1 VNAAVALF
9 AKSSQD
15 PYRDQLTALADAGAL
30 PQVAADLPAIRLS
43 RFLER
48 TAEYDLRA
56 VRNGTQY
63 SFPVVFVIDEDGVW
77 RLWAF

>member
-1 VNAAVALF
+1 
-9 AKSSQD
+9 
-15 PYRDQLTALADAGAL
+15 
-30 PQVAADLPAIRLS
+30 LPAIRLS